1 MRRRA
6 RFITKD
12 GATLLTGTAGVKYVP
27 TGDYAFQN
35 KDEYQFLVAGRD
47 GDTTFILPGP
57 GEASTAMG
65 GYQYTIIRSGKGA
78 VKFKWPADMTVMA
91 TIDYIPDVGDIAEV
105 VCINR
110 ELWTISIPNGD
121 GSGKPGPP
129 GPKGEKGDPGPAGPK
144 GDPGAKG
151 DPGPPG
157 PPGPGGSY
165 SGVEPVLIDNAKAT
179 VGLDIPWL
187 DRRYGGG
194 GGGARPYRVVNVPQ
208 QARYP
213 LSAEDLHGGVAY
225 WVESWDDPW
234 GGVIVLPP
242 IPGAVEGDFIE
253 LNPLTNNMVV
263 AGDGVWLTAR
273 DSDGSANAYY
283 AAPGPSRLICVG
295 IDPDTKGQVWA
306 LTGFVE
312 TGDDIP
318 PGKPVITSLVG
329 KDGGATVTWTQ
340 PEDIYPLRAFS
351 VQAFPVGGGTPYIGD
366 TSPEAR
372 TFDIPNLANGKE
384 YQVKVV
390 AENDTTVDGTASE
403 WAKVTPHGPAPDA
416 PTIVSVSADIEYLT
430 VVIGAPANPH
440 GAITTWTLEAGDEWQ
455 QTDVTKFVTTKDGGK
470 TYVMKYPLDGEGDC
484 DDVPVRMRAS
494 NLEGM
499 SEPSNIVKVS
509 FGPHLVKPV
518 ITKVVPSMPNTV
530 TVSLDTK
537 SLTRVTKVFIACT
550 PKAGGDKIVSEV
562 APGAT
567 VTSDAL
573 AFNTDYV
580 VTVQY
585 HYGDGDSQE
594 SDSKPV
600 KTYMEW
606 DPNPPANW
614 TVDWTVMDRLMINVT
629 DPMEGPRKAVVVYVN
644 GERNV
649 GEDGKPVVWV
659 TDGYCAEETT
669 VEVAWLNTNGKE
681 SAKSATK
688 KGTPKSTK
696 PNRPTG
702 GRGSQ
707 VMDARDRVQFSG
719 TEPPTLNPPPDA
731 SYVYEITNPG
741 GAPWALNLARNGSM
755 IVSGNYGGTFKVRV
769 AGKNAGGRGPWSE
782 PFTFGMSKCDG
793 PTKPDI
799 YLRQVQTGDGVGTID
814 ASINF
819 KDMPMLYTTF
829 KRTIVINGGTPVVE
843 TLPLSNNTW
852 HYDGK
857 AGDKV
862 TFSAEVV
869 QWGSTATATTTGIIP
884 G

>member
-1 MRRRA
+1 MTR
-6 RFITKD
+6 D
-12 GATLLTGTAGVKYVP
+12 GETLLTGSAGIKYLP
-27 TGDYAFQN
+27 TGDYTFQSR
-35 KDEYQFLVAGRD
+35 DEYNFLVAGVD
-47 GDTTFILPGP
+47 GDTLINIAGDGSTGIQPGN
-57 GEASTAMG
+57 E
-65 GYQYTIIRSGKGA
+65 YTVIRAGKGQ
-78 VKFKWPADMTVMA
+78 VKIKWPDNITVLA
-91 TIDYIPDVGDIAEV
+91 TMDYIPDIGDAMQI
-105 VCINR
+105 VCIR
-110 ELWTISIPNGD
+110 KDFFTVAIPNTD

-144 GDPGAKG
+144 GDPGDKG

-165 SGVEPVLIDNAKAT
+165 SGIEPVLIDNTKAT

-194 GGGARPYRVVNVPQ
+194 GGGARPYRVVNVPE

-225 WVESWDDPW
+225 WVESLDDDF
-234 GGVIVLPP
+234 GGVVILPP

-253 LNPLTNNMVV
+253 LNPVTNRMIVM
-263 AGDGVWLTAR
+263 GDGVWLTAR
-273 DSDGSANAYY
+273 NGDGSANCYY
-283 AAPGPSRLICVG
+283 AAPGPSRLICMG
-295 IDPDTKGQVWA
+295 IDPDTKGQVWS

-312 TGDDIP
+312 DGDEIP
-318 PGKPVITSLVG
+318 PNKPVITALVG
-329 KDGGATVTWTQ
+329 RDGAAHVSWTYDDNLIPLWAFTV
-340 PEDIYPLRAFS
+340 ECY
-351 VQAFPVGGGTPYIGD
+351 PVGGGTPYIEYA
-366 TSPEAR
+366 SPEAR
-372 TFDIPNLANGKE
+372 TFDIPNLVNGKE

-390 AENDTTVDGTASE
+390 ALNAMTVDGTASE

-416 PTIVSVSADIEYLT
+416 PTVVSVSADIEYLT
-430 VVIGAPANPH
+430 MVIGAPANPH
-440 GAITTWTLEAGDEWQ
+440 GAITGWTLEGYDDEDDAWNP
-455 QTDVTKFVTTKDGGK
+455 TDVTEYVTTKDGGK
-470 TYVMKYPLDGEGDC
+470 TYVMKYPLDGEGDV
-484 DDVPVRMRAS
+484 DNVPVRMRAS

-518 ITKVVPSMPNTV
+518 ITKVVPAMPNKV
-530 TVSLDTK
+530 TVSLDPK
-537 SLTRVTKVFIACT
+537 SLARVSKVLIACT
-550 PKAGGDKIVSEV
+550 PKAGGDKIVTEA
-562 APGAT
+562 APAST

-573 AFNTDYV
+573 AFNTDYT

-755 IVSGNYGGTFKVRV
+755 VVSGNYGGTFKVRV

-782 PFTFGMSKCDG
+782 PFTFGMQRCDG
-793 PTKPDI
+793 PTKPSI
-799 YLRQVQTGDGVGTID
+799 NLTTQQTGDGVGRVIS
-814 ASINF
+814 SINF
-819 KDMPMLYTTF
+819 MDMPMLYDKF
-829 KRTIVINGGTPVVE
+829 KRTITINGGTPTVE
-843 TLPLSNNTW
+843 TLPLSSNQWTYN
-852 HYDGK
+852 GK
-857 AGDKV
+857 SGDKV
-862 TFSAEVV
+862 TISAEVV
-869 QWGSTATATTTGIIP
+869 QWGSTATGSVTGIIP
-884 G
+884 